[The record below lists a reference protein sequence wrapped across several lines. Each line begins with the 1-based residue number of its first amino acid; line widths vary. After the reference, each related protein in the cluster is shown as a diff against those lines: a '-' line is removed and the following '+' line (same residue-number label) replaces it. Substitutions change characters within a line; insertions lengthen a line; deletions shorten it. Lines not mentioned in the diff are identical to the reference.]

1 MQNRLVIVTLGL
13 GFIYYI
19 NKHVIKPNKVVE
31 DPYKKGFLQPE
42 PKLIFNKNPNQIIS
56 NLQNHKINHWK
67 SAKNIYLCSEKNLDF
82 TIRIRNNNDIEFS
95 LISGNKQE
103 FNHLI
108 TKIIS

>member
-1 MQNRLVIVTLGL
+1 MTNRLFIVTLGL

-19 NKHVIKPNKVVE
+19 NKYVIKQNKVIE

-42 PKLIFNKNPNQIIS
+42 PKLIFNINPNKIIS
-56 NLQNHKINHWK
+56 NLQNYKINHWE

-82 TIRIRNNNDIEFS
+82 TIRIKNNNEIEFI

-108 TKIIS
+108 TKIIN